1 MNSYL
6 KNVKEYWV
14 SDTSFVTLLIML
26 LFTVFVLPVMIDTES
41 DSTLFLNIM
50 FMALF
55 FIGIFSSKEPSLVIL
70 TSLLF
75 LAHVI
80 LKLIRFS
87 DSPLEFYMLEKIV
100 GLLNLMVFIFINF
113 RLLFRND
120 EINAYRIIGAVNVY
134 LLLALFGAFVL
145 EIIHIQTGESIV
157 GDVKLIGGDQDFSS
171 YIYYSLVC
179 ITTVGFGDIFP
190 ANVATRMLSVFLS
203 AMGILYPAVVI
214 ARLVSS
220 KSGHKG

>member
-1 MNSYL
+1 MKIYL
-6 KNVKEYWV
+6 KNVKEFWV

-41 DSTLFLNIM
+41 ESTLFLNIM
-50 FMALF
+50 FVSLF
-55 FIGIFSSKEPSLVIL
+55 FAGIFSSKEPAMIVI
-70 TSLLF
+70 TSTLF

-87 DSPLEFYMLEKIV
+87 DTPFEYYMVEKVV

-113 RLLFRND
+113 KLLFRND
-120 EINAYRIIGAVNVY
+120 EINTYRIIGAVNVY

-145 EIIHIQTGESIV
+145 EIIHIQTGASII
-157 GDVKLIGGDQDFSS
+157 GDVKLVGGDQDFSD

-190 ANVATRMLSVFLS
+190 ANVASKMLSVFLS
-203 AMGILYPAVVI
+203 ATGILYPAVVI
-214 ARLVSS
+214 AKLVSS
-220 KSGHKG
+220 GSRKD

>member
-1 MNSYL
+1 MKTYI
-6 KNVKEYWV
+6 KNVKEFWV
-14 SDTSFVTLLIML
+14 SDSSFVTLLIML
-26 LFTVFVLPVMIDTES
+26 VFTVFVLPVMIDTES

-50 FMALF
+50 FMVLF
-55 FIGIFSSKEPSLVIL
+55 FIGIFSSKETILVML
-70 TSLLF
+70 TSSLF
-75 LAHVI
+75 ITHVI

-87 DSPLEFYMLEKIV
+87 DSPLEVYMVEKVV

-113 RLLFRND
+113 RLLFRNN

-145 EIIHIQTGESIV
+145 EIIHFHTGKSIV
-157 GDVKLIGGDQDFSS
+157 GDIELVGGDQDFSN

-179 ITTVGFGDIFP
+179 LTTVGFGDIFP
-190 ANVATRMLSVFLS
+190 ANAAKRMLSVFLS
-203 AMGILYPAVVI
+203 AAGILYPAVVI

-220 KSGHKG
+220 AANHKN